1 MQTLPQFPS
10 SEHLKK
16 QAKDLLGQ
24 CNAQEPQAR
33 RGDDKATQILNWL
46 ALVYAGDIVG
56 DLNRAKPS
64 LAARV
69 LAQSPDIVADDPY
82 LACSIGDVR
91 ALREQ
96 TERDPQWVNR
106 AGGPLKLP
114 PLVAVTH
121 CCRLADCDTRWRLEC
136 ERAQR
141 GSFSRRCGLNAVSA

>member
-1 MQTLPQFPS
+1 M
-10 SEHLKK
+10 
-16 QAKDLLGQ
+16 
-24 CNAQEPQAR
+24 QAR
-33 RGDDKATQILNWL
+33 RGDDRATQILNWL
-46 ALVYAGDIVG
+46 ALAYAGDIVG
-56 DLNRAKPS
+56 DMNRAKPS

-114 PLVAVTH
+114 PLLAVTH
-121 CCRLADCDTRWRLEC
+121 CCRLAPIQVPRH
-136 ERAQR
+136 
-141 GSFSRRCGLNAVSA
+141 